1 MVHEKMLELQQ
12 LGLSWVE
19 VQFMKK
25 AVDILCQCR
34 KTLMYT
40 YAFAFYLKKNNP
52 TQLFEVTGHC
62 VIIIIIIII
71 IRIIKVI

>member
-25 AVDILCQCR
+25 AVDILCLCR

-40 YAFAFYLKKNNP
+40 YAFAFYLKKSNQ
-52 TQLFEVTGHC
+52 TQLFEVGWLAGH
-62 VIIIIIIII
+62 
-71 IRIIKVI
+71 